1 MKIKY
6 GSGLGIFR
14 ESGML
19 KRPPPLPSHRHGNII
34 RYAWFGTLMCDKS
47 GTQCRQCCRSC
58 RWGSCHCPST
68 WLGCRFVCGCLR
80 CVVCGYWCLCY
91 FGRGK
96 GFLLVLFDGTIAVP
110 PRKWQNKTDRT
121 VMLSSMMYAVAKFTC
136 FCSEP
141 IIVAACAIIFNW
153 IICPKKLHRSI
164 YRSTIIIKSHPEAP
178 LSNSPWR
185 FYILYITIDYH
196 FAFKRRLELV
206 IKASSL
212 NIFRWRNPTSV
223 QGGGKTR
230 ISSCLADYL
239 WVYLR
244 SFCGPRGSLLRLGW
258 TRPHSSVSSFFVSR
272 LFVWSLLHL
281 PRLIFYG
288 KI

>member
-19 KRPPPLPSHRHGNII
+19 KCPPPLPSHRDGNII

-80 CVVCGYWCLCY
+80 CVVCWYWCLCY

-96 GFLLVLFDGTIAVP
+96 DFLLVLFDGTIAVP

-121 VMLSSMMYAVAKFTC
+121 VMLSSMMYAVAKLTC
-136 FCSEP
+136 YCSEP
-141 IIVAACAIIFNW
+141 VIVAACTIIFNW
-153 IICPKKLHRSI
+153 IICPKKFDSQYLPFNDHNKVSPGSTFIELSLTFLHPLHH
-164 YRSTIIIKSHPEAP
+164 YR
-178 LSNSPWR
+178 LSFRLQETAGTGNKGKL
-185 FYILYITIDYH
+185 FKH
-196 FAFKRRLELV
+196 F
-206 IKASSL
+206 
-212 NIFRWRNPTSV
+212 
-223 QGGGKTR
+223 
-230 ISSCLADYL
+230 
-239 WVYLR
+239 
-244 SFCGPRGSLLRLGW
+244 
-258 TRPHSSVSSFFVSR
+258 
-272 LFVWSLLHL
+272 
-281 PRLIFYG
+281 
-288 KI
+288 